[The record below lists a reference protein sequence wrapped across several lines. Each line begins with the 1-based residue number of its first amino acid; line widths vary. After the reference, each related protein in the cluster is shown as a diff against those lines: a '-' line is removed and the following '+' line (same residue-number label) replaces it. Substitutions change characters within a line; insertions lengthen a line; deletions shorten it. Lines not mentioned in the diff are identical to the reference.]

1 MYKIMIVEDDVTIR
15 KILKESLCQ
24 WGFNA
29 FYIEDFNQVL
39 KSFIDEKPHL
49 ILMDV
54 TLPFYNGY
62 YWTKEIRKYSKL
74 PIIFISSNTGNMD
87 MIMAMNM
94 GGDDY
99 ITKPFELD
107 FVIAKVQA
115 LLRRSYEFITQ
126 TSIIEHEGLILN
138 LLEGIITYQNQSEEL
153 TKNELKIIQLL
164 LENKGNIVSR
174 DKMMVKLW
182 NSDCYIDDNT
192 LTVNV
197 NRLRKKIEKLGLMN
211 FVKTKKGMG
220 YDMITS

>member
-29 FYIEDFNQVL
+29 FYIKDFNQVL

-54 TLPFYNGY
+54 TLHFYNGY

-126 TSIIEHEGLILN
+126 SSIIEHEGLVLN

-220 YDMITS
+220 YYV

>member
-24 WGFNA
+24 WGFNV

-126 TSIIEHEGLILN
+126 SSIIEHEGLILN

-220 YDMITS
+220 YYV

>member
-1 MYKIMIVEDDVTIR
+1 MYKIMIVEDDITIR

-39 KSFIDEKPHL
+39 KTFIDEKPHL

-197 NRLRKKIEKLGLMN
+197 NRLRKKLEKLGLMN

-220 YDMITS
+220 YYV

>member
-39 KSFIDEKPHL
+39 KTFIDEKPHL

-126 TSIIEHEGLILN
+126 SSIIEHEGLILN

-182 NSDCYIDDNT
+182 NSDCFIDDNT

-220 YDMITS
+220 YYV

>member
-24 WGFNA
+24 WGFNV

-39 KSFIDEKPHL
+39 KTFIDEKPHL

-220 YDMITS
+220 YYV

>member
-1 MYKIMIVEDDVTIR
+1 MYKIMIVEDDKTIR
-15 KILKESLCQ
+15 EILKESLCQ

-29 FYIEDFNQVL
+29 FYVEDFNQVL
-39 KSFIDEKPHL
+39 KTFIDEKPHL

-115 LLRRSYEFITQ
+115 LLRRSYEFIVQ
-126 TSIIEHEGLILN
+126 TSIIEHDGLILDS
-138 LLEGIITYQNQSEEL
+138 LEGIITYQNQSEEL

-197 NRLRKKIEKLGLMN
+197 NRLRKKIEKLGLKN
-211 FVKTKKGMG
+211 FIKTKKGMG
-220 YDMITS
+220 YYV

>member
-62 YWTKEIRKYSKL
+62 YWTEEIRKYSKL

-126 TSIIEHEGLILN
+126 SSIIEHEGLILN

-220 YDMITS
+220 YYV

>member
-1 MYKIMIVEDDVTIR
+1 
-15 KILKESLCQ
+15 
-24 WGFNA
+24 
-29 FYIEDFNQVL
+29 
-39 KSFIDEKPHL
+39 
-49 ILMDV
+49 MDV

-126 TSIIEHEGLILN
+126 SSIIEHEGLVLN

-220 YDMITS
+220 YYV

>member
-24 WGFNA
+24 WGFNV

-39 KSFIDEKPHL
+39 KTFIDEKPHL

-126 TSIIEHEGLILN
+126 SSIIEHEGLILN

-220 YDMITS
+220 YYV

>member
-126 TSIIEHEGLILN
+126 SSIIEHEGLILN

-182 NSDCYIDDNT
+182 NSDCFIDDNT

-220 YDMITS
+220 YYV

>member
-1 MYKIMIVEDDVTIR
+1 MLFHIK
-15 KILKESLCQ
+15 
-24 WGFNA
+24 
-29 FYIEDFNQVL
+29 DFNQVL

-126 TSIIEHEGLILN
+126 TSIIEHEGLVLN

-220 YDMITS
+220 YYV

>member
-1 MYKIMIVEDDVTIR
+1 
-15 KILKESLCQ
+15 
-24 WGFNA
+24 
-29 FYIEDFNQVL
+29 
-39 KSFIDEKPHL
+39 
-49 ILMDV
+49 
-54 TLPFYNGY
+54 
-62 YWTKEIRKYSKL
+62 
-74 PIIFISSNTGNMD
+74 
-87 MIMAMNM
+87 M

-126 TSIIEHEGLILN
+126 TSIIEHEGLVLN

-220 YDMITS
+220 YYV

>member
-126 TSIIEHEGLILN
+126 SSIIEHEGLILN

-220 YDMITS
+220 YYV

>member
-126 TSIIEHEGLILN
+126 SSIIEHEGLVLN
-138 LLEGIITYQNQSEEL
+138 LLEGIITYQNQSVEL

-220 YDMITS
+220 YYV